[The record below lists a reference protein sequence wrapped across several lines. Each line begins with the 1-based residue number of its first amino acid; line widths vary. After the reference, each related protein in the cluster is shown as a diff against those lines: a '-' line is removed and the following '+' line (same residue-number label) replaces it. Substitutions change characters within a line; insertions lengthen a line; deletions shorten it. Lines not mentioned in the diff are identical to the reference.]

1 MKKRVFIGSSSE
13 EIGTAEIVKRL
24 IEPEFEV
31 VIWNE
36 KVWNKSVFRLNN
48 NFLSDLLS
56 STLKFDYGILIGTP
70 DDKVEVRGVEKLTA
84 RDNVLFE
91 LGLFLGRLGIE
102 RCAFLVDKEVNI
114 PSDFGGIKLSVFNKN
129 NLAEKVD
136 EIKDLFRNSSVN
148 NLNFFPSSTIASTY
162 YENFVKFVCEH
173 YVKNDGFEFN
183 DTKYKKCIFKIYIP
197 KTLTDDLNIQFKR
210 IKNSINVD
218 DISFESV
225 GRVRNVSVNATIE
238 DGKLVL
244 IDFPTILTGINH
256 AIANL
261 LPSVFNKHDDEYEMI
276 LNRELEKFIDSLQI
290 IIKRNRYN
298 DFVEIERIEY

>member
-13 EIGTAEIVKRL
+13 ELGLAEIVKGL
-24 IEPEFEV
+24 LEPEFDV

-36 KVWNKSVFRLNN
+36 KIWNKSVFKLNG

-56 STLKFDYGILIGTP
+56 STLKFDFGILLGTP
-70 DDKVEVRGVEKLTA
+70 DDEIKVRGVEKMTA

-91 LGLFLGRLGIE
+91 LGLFLGRLGVE
-102 RCAFLVDKEVNI
+102 RCAFLVEKEVNI
-114 PSDFGGIKLSVFNKN
+114 PSDFGGIKLSIFDSS
-129 NLAEKVD
+129 NLKEKVD

-173 YVKNDGFEFN
+173 YVKNNGFDFKGK
-183 DTKYKKCIFKIYIP
+183 KYDKCVFKIYIP
-197 KTLTDDLNIQFKR
+197 KTLTDDLNFQFKR

-225 GRVRNVSVNATIE
+225 GRIRNVSVDAKIV
-238 DGKLVL
+238 DGTLVL

-256 AIANL
+256 AISNL
-261 LPSVFNKHDDEYEMI
+261 MPKVFKKQGDEYIMI
-276 LNRELEKFIDSLQI
+276 LNRELEKFIESLEI
-290 IIKRNRYN
+290 IIRRNKYD
-298 DFVEIERIEY
+298 DFIKIERID